1 MVCVVGV
8 SDSILDFQSK
18 GESLNLLRRSKVNN
32 EYWWKLLKNFQ
43 IDKLNLRELVVKVYM
58 KFVKIRNSR

>member
-58 KFVKIRNSR
+58 KFVKN